1 MEGRRT
7 PSTLRRALLV
17 AAPAFLAPGVTTSA
31 FAQDAAPHDAAS
43 HEARAPDAG
52 PAQQSAPTVSR
63 KKAISPNATI
73 NLINLLVQQGVL
85 KEEQATALI
94 KQAEDETYVAR
105 ESAKGATAK
114 ADEAAKTASAAAAAA
129 MPPGTKRVTYVP
141 EIVKKQLRDELRN
154 EVMVQARDEGWASP
168 GKVPEWASRIRL
180 FGDFRGR
187 YQGNFFPSGNA
198 TDGSLVNY
206 NAINTG
212 SPWDYT
218 SSTLPPSLSANADR
232 NRFLLRAR
240 LGAEADLTN
249 GFSTLIRFGTG
260 QDSSPVSGNQT
271 LGASG
276 GNFSKYAV
284 WLDRG
289 YLKYEPNEDVA
300 LRVGRFDNPF
310 YAPTDLVWY
319 NDLGFDGVAAQG
331 RYEIYPGFAP
341 FAVAGAF
348 PIFNTDLNFA
358 TNQGVKYASTDKY
371 LFGGQLGF
379 VWNAAENLNISF
391 GGGFYD
397 FSNVQ
402 GQLSAPCVVTTAA
415 DLCSTDALRP
425 SFAQKG
431 NTYMALRDIIPVY
444 NSAGAL
450 GPQFQYFGLASAFR
464 EVILTG
470 EADLANFNPVHILL
484 DGEYVNNVGFNRAAV
499 AAVAV
504 NNLGPSANNNP
515 GAFDGGNVGYMAR
528 VTVGYPKIRQLW
540 DWNVY
545 LAYKYLQSDATVD
558 AFTDP
563 DFGFGGTNLKGY
575 IVGANLGLSTNVWMT
590 AKWMSG
596 STMAGPPYAVD
607 TIQLDLNAKF

>member
-1 MEGRRT
+1 MKGHMTRA
-7 PSTLRRALLV
+7 SLRRALLL
-17 AAPAFLAPGVTTSA
+17 AAPALFALAAAPSA
-31 FAQDAAPHDAAS
+31 DAENAAPHGDGAAQS
-43 HEARAPDAG
+43 
-52 PAQQSAPTVSR
+52 SAPTVSR
-63 KKAISPNATI
+63 KKPASPNATI
-73 NLINLLVQQGVL
+73 NLINLLVQQGVIS
-85 KEEQATALI
+85 EEQAKSLI
-94 KQAEDETYVAR
+94 KQSEDEAYVAR

-114 ADEAAKTASAAAAAA
+114 AEEAAKTASAAAAAA
-129 MPPGTKRVTYVP
+129 MPPGTKRVVYVP
-141 EIVKKQLRDELRN
+141 EIVKKQLRDELRS
-154 EVMVQARDEGWASP
+154 EVMVQAKDEGWASP
-168 GKVPEWASRIRL
+168 GKLPEWASRIRL
-180 FGDFRGR
+180 FGDFRSR
-187 YQGNFFPSGNA
+187 YQGNFFPSGND
-198 TDGSLVNY
+198 TSGSLVNY

-218 SSTLPPSLSANADR
+218 SGVFPPSLNANADR

-260 QDSSPVSGNQT
+260 QDSSPVSTNQT

-276 GNFSKYAV
+276 GNFSKYAAWV
-284 WLDRG
+284 DRA
-289 YLKYEPNEDVA
+289 YLKYEPNQEVA
-300 LRVGRFDNPF
+300 FRVGRFDNPF

-319 NDLGFDGVAAQG
+319 SDLGFDGAAAQG
-331 RYEIYPGFAP
+331 RYEISPGFTP

-348 PIFNTDLNFA
+348 PIFNTDFNFA
-358 TNQGVKYASTDKY
+358 TNQGHKYASTDKF

-379 VWNAAENLNISF
+379 VWNAAENVNISL

-402 GQLSAPCVVTTAA
+402 GQLSTPCYVSTTA
-415 DLCSTDALRP
+415 DICSTDGLRP
-425 SFAQKG
+425 SYAQKG
-431 NTYMALRDIIPVY
+431 NTYMALRDIVPVY
-444 NSAGAL
+444 SGAGAL

-470 EADLANFNPVHILL
+470 EVDLAQFNPVHIFL
-484 DGEYVNNVGFNRAAV
+484 DGEYVNNVGFDRSAI

-504 NNLGPSANNNP
+504 NNRGPSANSAYP
-515 GAFDGGNVGYMAR
+515 GAFDGGNVGYMGR
-528 VTVGYPKIRQLW
+528 IKVGYPETRQLW
-540 DWNVY
+540 DWNVF

-563 DFGFGGTNLKGY
+563 DFGLGGTNLKGY
-575 IVGANLGLSTNVWMT
+575 IVGGSLGISSNVWLT

-596 STMAGPPYAVD
+596 STMAGSPYAVD